1 MTEGMKDGIMEGLNY
16 GGIFGGISE
25 KRKVKI
31 CNVSI
36 R

>member
-1 MTEGMKDGIMEGLNY
+1 MTEGMNDGIMEGMNY
-16 GGIFGGISE
+16 GGIFGGISING
-25 KRKVKI
+25 KVKI